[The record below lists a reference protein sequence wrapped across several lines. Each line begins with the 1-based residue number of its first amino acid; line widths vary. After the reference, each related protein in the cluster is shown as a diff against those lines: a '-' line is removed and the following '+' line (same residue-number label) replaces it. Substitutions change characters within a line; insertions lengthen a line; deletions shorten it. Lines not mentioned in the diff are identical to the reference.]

1 MSVTLRIA
9 ATTWTSDSMLPLA
22 CLVPTLY
29 NHHLLRERRLFH
41 VPKTHSLV
49 CRTLVSSVGQD
60 FSTVTWWVGACV
72 RCYWI
77 AKTKLA
83 TGRCLAATEMLWNI
97 RLRSLVVQAAEG
109 PSKPLGFPRLY
120 PSPHF
125 LLVYRMLLY
134 SDSAA
139 AANDDEECVVMN
151 RRDYG
156 KLLEWVC
163 PSPCWAVTSFKL
175 RSRPA
180 RIDSVHFSCWVV
192 STANRNYSAP
202 AFWSVMRIYAR
213 CSPTFCY
220 CRRSVLIKEHCS
232 ASPVVVLDFLQ
243 EVLSG
248 KQVSFC
254 RRGSTTGVQIAST
267 WT

>member
-1 MSVTLRIA
+1 MQNICFIGRPRFFDCNLMS
-9 ATTWTSDSMLPLA
+9 W
-22 CLVPTLY
+22 CL
-29 NHHLLRERRLFH
+29 
-41 VPKTHSLV
+41 
-49 CRTLVSSVGQD
+49 
-60 FSTVTWWVGACV
+60 V

-125 LLVYRMLLY
+125 LLVYPMLLY

-202 AFWSVMRIYAR
+202 AF
-213 CSPTFCY
+213 
-220 CRRSVLIKEHCS
+220 
-232 ASPVVVLDFLQ
+232 
-243 EVLSG
+243 
-248 KQVSFC
+248 
-254 RRGSTTGVQIAST
+254 
-267 WT
+267 